1 MRKIL
6 ATATL
11 LGAVSVAV
19 ATPVAANGWPKAPT
33 AAVGSNSAVDTLAG
47 GPNRPT
53 CLGKFAP
60 C

>member
-1 MRKIL
+1 MRK
-6 ATATL
+6 L
-11 LGAVSVAV
+11 LIIAAMIGALGVS
-19 ATPVAANGWPKAPT
+19 GLPKAPT
-33 AAVGSNSAVDTLAG
+33 SAAVDLAG